1 VIVAI
6 VQARMG
12 STRLPGKVL
21 APVCGKPMLER
32 QLERVRRSR
41 MVERLVVATSEG
53 PEDDAVAEA
62 ARGAGCDSYR
72 GSLEDVLDRFTA
84 AARHY
89 EATDVV
95 RLTADCPLSDPELVD
110 DVLRVHLASGAD
122 YSSNVLEPRYPD
134 GLDVEVLRADALERA
149 WREAVAPHDRE
160 HVTPYLLHHPERFLL
175 RSVQGGEDL
184 SRLRWTVDHPED
196 LAFVRAVFERLLP
209 EDPSFGWREVL
220 ELLEREPR
228 LAAANAHLAR
238 PRRPLVAREMIGPE
252 RVGGG
257 EGES

>member
-1 VIVAI
+1 MIVAI
-6 VQARMG
+6 VQARMS

-21 APVCGKPMLER
+21 APVAGKPMLER

-41 MVERLVVATSEG
+41 MIERLVVATSEE
-53 PEDDAVAEA
+53 PEDDAVAAA
-62 ARGAGCDSYR
+62 ARAAGCDGFR

-84 AARHY
+84 AARYY

-122 YSSNVLEPRYPD
+122 YTSNVLEPRYPD
-134 GLDVEVLRADALERA
+134 GLDVEVLGVDALERA
-149 WREAVAPHDRE
+149 WSEAATPHDRE
-160 HVTPYLLHHPERFLL
+160 HVTPFLLHHPERFLL
-175 RSVQGGEDL
+175 RSVRGEQDL

-196 LAFVRAVFERLLP
+196 LAFVRAVFERFLP
-209 EDPSFGWREVL
+209 ERPDFGWRDVL

-228 LAAANAHLAR
+228 IAAANEHLAVPR
-238 PRRPLVAREMIGPE
+238 PPILDRGAEV
-252 RVGGG
+252 
-257 EGES
+257 ES